1 MNNGR
6 PGVVGGPSGVYRKLH
21 PAPANV
27 IQNDF
32 NPAAAAAATT
42 VKISSAAA
50 GQDLSAGVTGSDGST
65 WSILPPPPPQQQNG
79 RIVVLEVQEFQD
91 SLLRYVFFT
100 NLFQLLNTRLWLRQP
115 LTLGRLLRAP
125 SVVDLQ
131 LFQLLPQWLQLSN
144 RCVRPI
150 VKIFPKS

>member
-32 NPAAAAAATT
+32 NPATAAAATT

-65 WSILPPPPPQQQNG
+65 WSIIPPPPPQQQNG
-79 RIVVLEVQEFQD
+79 RIVVLQYKNFKI
-91 SLLRYVFFT
+91 RYYDIFHKSFPVA
-100 NLFQLLNTRLWLRQP
+100 QHSIVAASASHAWA
-115 LTLGRLLRAP
+115 TLEGSVSGGPSTLSAP
-125 SVVDLQ
+125 TAVAAALQ
-131 LFQLLPQWLQLSN
+131 Q
-144 RCVRPI
+144 VRTPDCQN
-150 VKIFPKS
+150 FPKS

>member
-32 NPAAAAAATT
+32 NPATAAAATT

-65 WSILPPPPPQQQNG
+65 WSIIPPPPPHQQNG
-79 RIVVLEVQEFQD
+79 RIVVLQVQEYQD
-91 SLLRYVFFT
+91 TIFIT
-100 NLFQLLNTRLWLRQP
+100 NLFQLLNTLLWLRQP
-115 LTLGRLLRAP
+115 LTLGRL
-125 SVVDLQ
+125 
-131 LFQLLPQWLQLSN
+131 
-144 RCVRPI
+144 
-150 VKIFPKS
+150 